1 MRRLSTRLSAGL
13 STGNV
18 DTVGQVAKFS
28 PNIARALASLV
39 CSVLST
45 ALPQWFSTP
54 SVERA
59 VPRDASLCEASR
71 PDRASAMPADQRPIA
86 IALMGPTASG
96 KTALALDWAERF
108 GGEIVSVDSALVYRR
123 LDIGSAKPTAQER
136 ARVAHHLIDLR
147 EPWQPYSAAEFAG
160 DARRAV
166 EEILARGRVPILA
179 GGTGL
184 YFHALLHGL
193 SDMPAADPATRAQ
206 LEREAGERGWAA
218 LHDELARIDP
228 EAAARIH
235 ATDAQRIQRAL
246 EVFRLSGRTI
256 TQWRQAASGTPT
268 LPVRVLKLV
277 LAPVERAELHD
288 RIGRRF
294 DLMLADGFLDEVRA
308 LRELPALREH
318 PAPLDLPA
326 LRAVGY
332 RQAWEH
338 LDGVT
343 SAGEFRDRG
352 IHATRQLAKRQLTW
366 LRGEL
371 DARWFDPLRHRDALE
386 AARAA
391 FMDGIPDSTKG

>member
-1 MRRLSTRLSAGL
+1 
-13 STGNV
+13 
-18 DTVGQVAKFS
+18 
-28 PNIARALASLV
+28 
-39 CSVLST
+39 
-45 ALPQWFSTP
+45 
-54 SVERA
+54 
-59 VPRDASLCEASR
+59 
-71 PDRASAMPADQRPIA
+71 MPADTRPIA

-123 LDIGSAKPTAQER
+123 LDIGSAKPTPAEQ
-136 ARVAHHLIDLR
+136 ARVPHHLIDLR
-147 EPWQPYSAAEFAG
+147 EPWQPYSAAEFER
-160 DARRAV
+160 DARSAV
-166 EEILARGRVPILA
+166 DDILSRGRLPILA

-193 SDMPAADPATRAQ
+193 SPMPEADPDMRLRLEAEAQ
-206 LEREAGERGWAA
+206 ERGWVA
-218 LHDELARIDP
+218 LHAELAQVDP

-256 TQWRQAASGTPT
+256 SQWRRDVRPPR

-277 LAPVERAELHD
+277 LAPTDRAELHE
-288 RIGRRF
+288 RIARRF
-294 DLMLADGFLDEVRA
+294 DLMLEGAFLDEVRT
-308 LRELPALREH
+308 LRAIPELRDR

-338 LDGVT
+338 LDGDT
-343 SAGEFRDRG
+343 TAAEFRDRG
-352 IHATRQLAKRQLTW
+352 VYATRQLAKRQLTW

-371 DARWFDPLRHRDALE
+371 DALWFDPQRQRGELE

-391 FMDGIPDSTKG
+391 FLGT